1 MSNSAEYISQ
11 EVHTKTKRALQPN
24 WRFWF
29 CILTLLIAGQNI
41 AHLVSNALAPMQLDY
56 SEGLLLGGVEQILR
70 EPNPAALYNFKP
82 DFYDATVLAYP
93 PLFPYLSALLA
104 RLMTLVLGVSGWLV
118 PLYAMRLLSFTG
130 LSLTTY
136 FIYKLARLY
145 NPSRLVSL
153 TVASLF
159 LCAHPVIFWGSTGR
173 VDALGISLIL
183 AGLYATL
190 KSLKA
195 QENPGLNLLLLK
207 PLPLFWLAFF
217 TKQSLVAA
225 PLALALYLF
234 LARRRRHALI
244 FGGIYTLAVGLGVLA
259 LSLLTDG
266 RYLFFI
272 TMERYTPFALDQMLG
287 NWILFLLL
295 QAPIITVVVW
305 LSLPIVRHQNALRL
319 PLLWGGLA
327 ATTALTVGKTGAA
340 DYYFFEAVA
349 ALCVLAGCLL
359 LPATVFKSRRW
370 VWRVATGLQIL
381 VLLASMIPVVYQ
393 PNNYDYLK
401 EPFQQAV
408 SYVKQYSDTN
418 EKLFI
423 ELSGSAFA
431 AGRGELVFDH
441 FIFRQLARVGQ
452 RDGQLLIEDVK
463 QHNFKMMLFGFDVLH
478 EERNGAYRWP
488 EGFEQTVRQH
498 YRLID
503 TLRGSEGQDYA
514 WILIPKEG
522 E

>member
-1 MSNSAEYISQ
+1 MSKFVTYISK
-11 EVHTKTKRALQPN
+11 EVNKIRRAFQLK
-24 WRFWF
+24 WHFLF
-29 CILTLLIAGQNI
+29 CILTTLIAGQTI
-41 AHLVSNALAPMQLDY
+41 VHLIINAFAPIQLDY

-70 EPNPAALYNFKP
+70 DPNPVALYNFKP
-82 DFYDATVLAYP
+82 DFYAATVLAYP

-104 RLMTLVLGVSGWLV
+104 RLMTLVPGVSGWLV
-118 PLYAMRLLSFTG
+118 PLYAMRLLSFAG
-130 LSLTTY
+130 LCLTAY
-136 FIYKLARLY
+136 FIYKLSRLY
-145 NPSRLVSL
+145 NPDRLVSL
-153 TVASLF
+153 TAASLF
-159 LCAHPVIFWGSTGR
+159 LGTHPVIFWGGIGR

-183 AGLYATL
+183 AGIYATL

-195 QENPGLNLLLLK
+195 QENPGLKLLLLK

-234 LARRRRHALI
+234 LAGRRRQAFI
-244 FGGIYTLAVGLGVLA
+244 FGGVYALAVGLGVLA
-259 LSLLTDG
+259 LSLLTEG

-272 TMERYTPFALDQMLG
+272 AMERYTPFALDQMLG

-295 QAPIITVVVW
+295 QAPIIAVVVW
-305 LSLPIVRHQNALRL
+305 LSQPIVRHQNALRL

-340 DYYFFEAVA
+340 DYYFFEAIA
-349 ALCVLAGCLL
+349 ALCVLAGCLII
-359 LPATVFKSRRW
+359 PTSAFKTGQW
-370 VWRVATGLQIL
+370 LWRIATGLQMI
-381 VLLASMIPVVYQ
+381 VLLVSIIPVVYQ
-393 PNNYDYLK
+393 PNNYDYLR

-408 SYVKQYSDTN
+408 SYVKQYGSAN

-423 ELSGSAFA
+423 ELTGPTFA
-431 AGRGELVFDH
+431 AGRSELVFDH

-452 RDGQLLIEDVK
+452 RNGQLLVEDVK
-463 QHNFKMMLFGFDVLH
+463 QHTFKMMLFGFDVLH
-478 EERNGAYRWP
+478 EERSGAYRWP